1 MGTRCT
7 EVSRCGREGSGLSW
21 LTGLPAL
28 AVVIACALSE
38 WCGGAAPAK
47 YEDCPTGYFCA
58 WTNDNATGPM
68 LKVKT

>member
-7 EVSRCGREGSGLSW
+7 EVSRCGRDGSGLSW

-38 WCGGAAPAK
+38 WCGGNSPPGVGNRALRTVAHPRR
-47 YEDCPTGYFCA
+47 GR
-58 WTNDNATGPM
+58 
-68 LKVKT
+68 VS